1 MPGRYALVDAAF
13 TLVLVGVALLGFR
26 TDFAGWAWVLASAAG
41 LVLGVLIA
49 HVTAALRLPSVVTL
63 AGVVLAYFL
72 LGGPLAV
79 RGDLVGGVL
88 PSLQTFADLART
100 AVHGWKRLVT
110 LLPPVDATTELHA
123 LPWAVGL
130 VGGALTYAVA
140 RRWRSPYAV
149 VLAPLALLGLVIV
162 LGTTEP
168 AALAVQGV
176 GFALVAV
183 GWMVERSARTRA
195 ALQNGAGRSTRLGV
209 GTGLVALAAVAG
221 LVVGPHLPGSE
232 STPRLVARAHV
243 TPPIDIAAFASP
255 LVGYR
260 QYTEPNK
267 AALFDAPVLE
277 VRGLPAGTPL
287 RFATLDSYDGSVWG
301 AATRANS
308 GSVSPGASFQQ
319 VGRTIAARGPGQLRT
334 VSVTV
339 PEGGYSDV
347 WLPTSGTVTG
357 FRFTGARQEPLS
369 SQLWLNTD
377 TETALVP
384 ARLEAGDSYTFSAY
398 VPPVSPRMPTSLTNS
413 TGSLTEGLDTSFL
426 DAKLDAW
433 TGEEPDPWSQF
444 RSVAR
449 VMQSEGAYTD
459 GGTAN
464 SVERFYL
471 PGHSIGRLSRFTSIP
486 QLAGNDEQYA
496 ATLALVG
503 NRLGIPTRV
512 VMGAIVPASGTVQG
526 KDVHAW
532 VEVRDATGSWVP
544 VLQDNFLPDRDRKP
558 KELQTKVQDRK
569 VGALVP
575 PPPGSNPPSVLQGPD
590 QAQNATNLKKPPKKL
605 LDPSTWPWWLRVLV
619 LYVLLPLV
627 ALTLLY
633 WLLRGL
639 KAWRRRRHATRGP
652 TPARVAWAWN
662 DLVASARS
670 YGHHPPRRA
679 TRLEQAG
686 AIAGPVD
693 TSTLAASANAL
704 VFGPGVPSD
713 ADAAAYWAATDEV
726 RRDLRANADF
736 WRRLRSDVDP
746 RPLFSTGPARPP
758 RATKQPGPGD
768 PGDPGGPSD
777 ATRAADREP
786 QPA

>member
-1 MPGRYALVDAAF
+1 
-13 TLVLVGVALLGFR
+13 
-26 TDFAGWAWVLASAAG
+26 
-41 LVLGVLIA
+41 
-49 HVTAALRLPSVVTL
+49 
-63 AGVVLAYFL
+63 VVLP
-72 LGGPLAV
+72 PLV
-79 RGDLVGGVL
+79 
-88 PSLQTFADLART
+88 
-100 AVHGWKRLVT
+100 
-110 LLPPVDATTELHA
+110 
-123 LPWAVGL
+123 
-130 VGGALTYAVA
+130 
-140 RRWRSPYAV
+140 
-149 VLAPLALLGLVIV
+149 LLGLVIV
-162 LGTTEP
+162 LGTLEP

-176 GFALVAV
+176 GFAVVAV
-183 GWMVERSARTRA
+183 GWMVERSARTRTP
-195 ALQNGAGRSTRLGV
+195 LQNGAGRTTRLGV

-243 TPPIDIAAFASP
+243 TPPIDIAAFPSP
-255 LVGYR
+255 LAGYR
-260 QYTEPNK
+260 KYTEPNK
-267 AALFDAPVLE
+267 AKLYDTPVLE

-301 AATRANS
+301 AASRANS
-308 GSVSPGASFQQ
+308 GTVVPGASFQQ
-319 VGRTIAARGPGQLRT
+319 VGRTVSARGPGQLRT

-339 PEGGYSDV
+339 PDGGYSDV
-347 WLPTSGTVTG
+347 WLPTAGTVTG

-369 SQLWLNTD
+369 SQLWLNID

-384 ARLEAGDSYTFSAY
+384 ARLEAGDSYTFTAY
-398 VPPVSPRMPTSLTNS
+398 VPRVATRMPASLSTS
-413 TGSLTEGLDTSFL
+413 TGSLTEAVDTSFL

-512 VMGAIVPASGTVQG
+512 VMGAIVPATGTVEG

-532 VEVRDATGSWVP
+532 VEVRDATGTWVP

-605 LDPSTWPWWLRVLV
+605 LDPSSWPWWLRLLV
-619 LYVLLPLV
+619 FSVLLPLL

-633 WLLRGL
+633 WLVRGL

-679 TRLEQAG
+679 TRLEQAA
-686 AIAGPVD
+686 AITGPVD
-693 TSTLAASANAL
+693 TRPLAVSANAL
-704 VFGPGVPSD
+704 VFGPELPTD
-713 ADAAAYWAATDEV
+713 ADAAAYWAATDEA
-726 RRDLRANADF
+726 RSDLRANADF
-736 WRRLRSDVDP
+736 WRRLRSDVDL
-746 RPLFSTGPARPP
+746 RPLFTQGPARSP
-758 RATKQPGPGD
+758 RATKVTSEAPRTD
-768 PGDPGGPSD
+768 
-777 ATRAADREP
+777 DREP
-786 QPA
+786 QPV